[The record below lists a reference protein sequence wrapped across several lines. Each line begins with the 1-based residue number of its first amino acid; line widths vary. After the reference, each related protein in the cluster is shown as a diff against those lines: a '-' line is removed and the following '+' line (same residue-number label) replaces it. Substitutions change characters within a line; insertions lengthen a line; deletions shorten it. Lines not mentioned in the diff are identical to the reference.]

1 MEKENTE
8 FKEKDSKKKKNENL
22 NKDKIKS
29 FLDNVNINMD
39 EKEFTVMQKY
49 LLNDKHYEEMDI
61 DDYYLK
67 RILISLR

>member
-8 FKEKDSKKKKNENL
+8 FKEKDSKKKKNENF